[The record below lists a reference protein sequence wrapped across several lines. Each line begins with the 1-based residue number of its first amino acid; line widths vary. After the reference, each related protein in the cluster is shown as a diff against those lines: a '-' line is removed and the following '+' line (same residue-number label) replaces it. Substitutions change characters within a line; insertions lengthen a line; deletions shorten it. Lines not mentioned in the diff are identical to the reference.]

1 MNRIFLAPVLAT
13 LLLVCTASGTDLQL
27 PNIGDPSGQLITPKE
42 ERELGEAFMRQLRHS
57 VPLVHDPE
65 IDAYITALG
74 NRLVASS
81 DSPTTNFTFFVV
93 KDPSINAFAGPGGY
107 IGIHSGLFLAS
118 ETESELAGVMA
129 HEIAHVTQK
138 HLLRAYD
145 AASRMSLPSAAAMLA
160 AILVATQ
167 DSEAGMAALASVQAA
182 SIQRQINFTR
192 ANEKEADSIG
202 MQALSRSGFDPMG
215 MPAFFERLQQTTRY
229 YGDQAPAFLR
239 THPVTTD
246 RIAEAQARVAQ
257 IKEAA
262 GRKLTYDSLSFRLT
276 QAKLRVLVADDAKQA
291 LTYFEQELSAREKPD
306 PAQRYGHA
314 LALQSVGR
322 LTESIRILKE
332 MIGADPDRIAYRL
345 ALADV
350 ELDQGKTQQALSEY
364 TDALK
369 LYPANP
375 MIMGYYV
382 SALLKA
388 GQSEKAKNIAEEIL
402 RASPAPSPQSYYLMA
417 EAAGAAGDKAD
428 AYEAIAEYYYLNGQ
442 TRTAI
447 QQLDLALRLPDLD
460 HIQTV
465 RIESRLN
472 QFKAEALAE
481 EEH

>member
-1 MNRIFLAPVLAT
+1 MNRLSFIPLIAT
-13 LLLVCTASGTDLQL
+13 LLLIGSVSGTDFQL

-65 IDAYITALG
+65 IDAYVTSLG

-81 DSPTTNFTFFVV
+81 DSPGTSFTFFVV

-107 IGIHSGLFLAS
+107 IGIHSGLILAA
-118 ETESELAGVMA
+118 ETESELAGVLA

-145 AASRMSLPSAAAMLA
+145 AASRMNLPSAAAMLA

-167 DSEAGMAALASVQAA
+167 ASEAGMAAMASVQAA
-182 SIQRQINFTR
+182 NIQRQINFTR

-215 MPAFFERLQQTTRY
+215 MPVFFERLQQATRY
-229 YGDQAPAFLR
+229 YGDQAPPFLR

-257 IKEAA
+257 LKEEA
-262 GRKLTYDSLSFRLT
+262 GGKLTYDSLSFRLT
-276 QAKLRVLVADDAKQA
+276 RAKLRVVIADDAKQA
-291 LTYFEQELSAREKPD
+291 LSYFEQELSAREKPD
-306 PAQRYGHA
+306 PSLRYGYA
-314 LALQSVGR
+314 LALQAVGR
-322 LTESIRILKE
+322 LSESSKILTDMIRE
-332 MIGADPDRIAYRL
+332 DPDRIAYRL

-350 ELDQGKTQQALSEY
+350 ELDQGKTEKALSRY

-375 MIMGYYV
+375 MIMGYYA

-388 GQSEKAKNIAEEIL
+388 GQSEKAKKIAEEIL
-402 RASPAPSPQSYYLMA
+402 RGSPTPSPQSYYLMA

-447 QQLDLALRLPDLD
+447 QQLDLALHLPDLD

-465 RIESRLN
+465 RIESRLS
-472 QFKAEALAE
+472 QFKTEALAE
-481 EEH
+481 EQD

>member
-1 MNRIFLAPVLAT
+1 
-13 LLLVCTASGTDLQL
+13 
-27 PNIGDPSGQLITPKE
+27 
-42 ERELGEAFMRQLRHS
+42 
-57 VPLVHDPE
+57 
-65 IDAYITALG
+65 
-74 NRLVASS
+74 
-81 DSPTTNFTFFVV
+81 
-93 KDPSINAFAGPGGY
+93 
-107 IGIHSGLFLAS
+107 
-118 ETESELAGVMA
+118 
-129 HEIAHVTQK
+129 
-138 HLLRAYD
+138 
-145 AASRMSLPSAAAMLA
+145 
-160 AILVATQ
+160 
-167 DSEAGMAALASVQAA
+167 MAALTSVQAA
-182 SIQRQINFTR
+182 NIQRQINFTR

-202 MQALSRSGFDPMG
+202 MQALARSGFDPMG

-257 IKEAA
+257 LKEDA
-262 GRKLTYDSLSFRLT
+262 GRKLSYDSLSFRLT

-291 LTYFEQELSAREKPD
+291 LSYFEEGLSAREKPD
-306 PAQRYGHA
+306 PAMRYGHA

-322 LTESIRILKE
+322 LKESTEILRD
-332 MIGADPDRIAYRL
+332 MISADPDRIAYRL
-345 ALADV
+345 ALGDV
-350 ELDQGKTQQALSEY
+350 ELSQGKTQQALSQY

-375 MIMGYYV
+375 MIMGYYA

-388 GQSEKAKNIAEEIL
+388 GQSEKAKTIAEEIL
-402 RASPAPSPQSYYLMA
+402 RVNPAPSPQSYYLVA

-447 QQLDLALRLPDLD
+447 QQLNLALRLPDLD

-481 EEH
+481 EQR